1 VYFSTQRR
9 FQDHF
14 AMRLQSLPVKISLA
28 AAAAIATVFGV
39 GTYFLA
45 RDAGRVI
52 DEQNREIQSNAGMG
66 QALSSS
72 KKLDLASRVAENI
85 STVSAALKSKGAVE
99 RATLDEV
106 LKTLLEKNTNVL
118 GTWTGW
124 EPEALDGKDK
134 EFVSS
139 AGHDATGRF
148 MPYWNR
154 GSGSAARDVLVDYE
168 KPGVGDYYQK
178 PLKLNR
184 SVAIEPYL
192 YPINGKEVLIA
203 SFGVPI
209 VVDGKTVGVGGVDIN
224 LESLNLSMQE
234 IKPFGTGFVSLVSA
248 GGLAVTHLDPKAIGK
263 PLAEFDAPSAQAA
276 KDAIATKTTVSVDG
290 TGPDGQP
297 WRFLATPI
305 SAGGTDDS
313 WAVVVA
319 VPVATLEATVS
330 ATRQSMFALSA
341 ICIVIVAGLLFV
353 ALTAFVGKPLVA
365 LSTAF
370 DRMAAG
376 DLDTNVPGA
385 ERSDEIGEIGKAV
398 MRLRDSLQEKARH
411 EAEEKAAQDA
421 SASAQRKAE
430 RHRLAEEFQRAVSG
444 IVRNVSSTAGQLESA
459 AFSLTKTAE
468 TTQELSTGA
477 ATASEQ
483 TSANV
488 EGVAAASEQLAT
500 TVTEIS
506 RQVQESSTIAN
517 QAVTQAA
524 RTNDQVNAL
533 SDSADRIGDVISLIN
548 TIAGQTNLLA
558 LNATIEA
565 ARAGDAG
572 KGFAVVAQEVKAL
585 AAQTSKATSDIAS
598 QIAGMQSATRE
609 AVGAIKDITSTI
621 GQISEIAGTI
631 AAAVEQQD
639 ATTKEISRN
648 VLEAAR
654 GTSEV
659 ASSITDV
666 TKGASHTGSAS
677 SQVLASAKQ
686 LASES
691 NNLNNEVEKF
701 LSTIR
706 AA

>member
-1 VYFSTQRR
+1 
-9 FQDHF
+9 
-14 AMRLQSLPVKISLA
+14 MRLQSLPVKISLA